1 MQRSSLRSQ
10 IVVVDVDLE
19 LIPLGHTGDRVAT
32 HVAESEAELDIV
44 VETVTFKCMNCHA
57 CRGGFAIPI
66 GYGVGERLRTTKV
79 ASGGVSQ
86 AQTTRTNRKR
96 SAFIRASKACDNQ
109 RSAGT
114 FNVIEKYVQRVRDR
128 ICWKIE

>member
-19 LIPLGHTGDRVAT
+19 LIPLGHTGDGVAT
-32 HVAESEAELDIV
+32 HVAESEAELDII

-66 GYGVGERLRTTKV
+66 GNGVGERLRTTKV

-86 AQTTRTNRKR
+86 AQTTRTNRQR
-96 SAFIRASKACDNQ
+96 SAFIRAGKACNNQ
-109 RSAGT
+109 RSART
-114 FNVIEKYVQRVRDR
+114 FNVIEKYVQWIRDR
-128 ICWKIE
+128 IRWKIE